1 MIKLVKPTTLTV
13 CFIFGLVVLFSRC
26 INGSSFKSTD
36 VRGPQ
41 YAGSKACLSC
51 HKNIFSSWSH
61 TAHFRT
67 SALVKTLPPN
77 WVTSKS
83 FVFNDSVKLVVAK
96 IDSTTSQVEYVNAQ
110 PVLTKPFHVA
120 IGSGDKAASFG
131 YWQNG
136 NLYQL
141 PLTYFAA
148 IHGWANSPGF
158 PSEEPYFYRPILMRC
173 FECHASFAK
182 EAADATAGLGALNID
197 SASIVYG
204 IDCERCHG
212 PATNHVQ
219 YHTQNPSEKESK
231 YIAKWKSLSREQKLD
246 ACAVCHSGN
255 DIALQYSTFG
265 FKPGDTLANY
275 YFPFSSGS
283 AESDVHGKQMQLLA
297 ASRCFQVSKTLEC
310 SSCHKLHETS
320 PQMPSTL
327 SASCISCHHNGSHI
341 NCPVAAR
348 LTSPLQNNC
357 IDCHMPYL
365 ASKKINIQ
373 AESRQ
378 SARDY
383 LLRTHRIAIY
393 PEESKKILVNQKN

>member
-1 MIKLVKPTTLTV
+1 MFKLVKPTTLAV
-13 CFIFGLVVLFSRC
+13 SLIFGLVFFFSRC
-26 INGSSFKSTD
+26 INGSSFKSKD
-36 VRGPQ
+36 VRGPE
-41 YAGSKACLSC
+41 YAGSQACVSC

-67 SALVKTLPPN
+67 SGLVTALPANWITQKT
-77 WVTSKS
+77 
-83 FVFNDSVKLVVAK
+83 FVFNDSVRLVVEK
-96 IDSTTSQVEYVNAQ
+96 MDSVTSQAEYVNGHA
-110 PVLTKPFHVA
+110 VLSRPFHVV

-136 NLYQL
+136 NPYQL
-141 PLTYFAA
+141 PLTYFTA

-158 PSEEPYFYRPILMRC
+158 PSEEPYFYRPILARC

-182 EAADATAGLGALNID
+182 ESAGEAKGLGTLQLD

-212 PATNHVQ
+212 PATNHVR
-219 YHTQNPSEKESK
+219 YHLQNPSEKASK
-231 YIAKWKSLSREQKLD
+231 YIAAWNALSREQRLD

-255 DIALQYSTFG
+255 DIALQYPTFG

-275 YFPFSSGS
+275 YFPFSSS
-283 AESDVHGKQMQLLA
+283 ATESDVHGKQMQLLA

-310 SSCHKLHETS
+310 NTCHQLHQTS
-320 PQMPSTL
+320 EQNTSVL
-327 SASCISCHHNGSHI
+327 SAPCINCHGGASHI
-341 NCPVAAR
+341 NCPVAAK
-348 LTSPLQNNC
+348 LSPPLKNNC

-365 ASKKINIQ
+365 PSKKINIQ
-373 AESRQ
+373 AETRQ

-383 LLRTHRIAIY
+383 LLRTHRIAVY
-393 PEESKKILVNQKN
+393 PEASQQILMQQKN